1 MKLAKPR
8 VDVALF
14 TSNAEPLLAFWQQ
27 EVGLPYEEAL
37 PTGGGN
43 MQHRH
48 DLSGSVLKLNH
59 ARDGVPD
66 AVVSGYRELWIAR
79 EGQRVTRRLEDP
91 DGNRVVLC
99 PPGTDGIE
107 QIALRMAVR
116 DFDAH
121 SHWFG
126 HVLGFEER
134 KEGVYRCGETLLFIE
149 QAEDASEQQ
158 GIAGEGFRYLTV
170 QVWDC
175 DAEHAGVLERGGREG
190 ARPRTLGEVARF
202 SMVRD
207 PDGGWVELSQ
217 RASLTG
223 PLPQNHRVRN

>member
-14 TSNAEPLLAFWQQ
+14 TATAEPMLQFWQQ
-27 EVGLPYEEAL
+27 EVGLPYEEPL

-59 ARDGVPD
+59 RRDGVPE
-66 AVVSGYRELWIAR
+66 APPSGYREVWIAR
-79 EGQRVTRRLEDP
+79 QGVTEVRRLEDP
-91 DGNRVVLC
+91 DGNRIVIC

-107 QIALRMAVR
+107 QIGVRMRVR
-116 DFDAH
+116 DVAAH
-121 SHWFG
+121 AHWFG
-126 HVLGFEER
+126 HVLGFEEVA
-134 KEGVYRCGETLLFIE
+134 ENTYRCGETLFFIE
-149 QAEDASEQQ
+149 PGDDVAEDA
-158 GIAGEGFRYLTV
+158 GIAGGGFRYLTI

-190 ARPRTLGEVARF
+190 SPPRTLGEVARF
-202 SMVRD
+202 SMVCD
-207 PDGGWVELSQ
+207 PDGNWVEISQ

-223 PLPQNHRVRN
+223 PLPTDR